1 MFTHFLCVPKGSATG
16 GVVIFLNERGIANF
30 LIFLVCL
37 ILSCVPFLC
46 ELMLENVHES
56 AFYSLIIPMAMSH
69 FSIFTSSNILM

>member
-1 MFTHFLCVPKGSATG
+1 MFTHFLGLPKCSATG
-16 GVVIFLNERGIANF
+16 SVVIFLSERGITNF

-56 AFYSLIIPMAMSH
+56 AFYFIA
-69 FSIFTSSNILM
+69 